1 MMEKKIDM
9 TLDKETK
16 NYYRFVSKQGE
27 PVTGTIYIDKPTM
40 GVEVRKLISVTVSF

>member
-1 MMEKKIDM
+1 MEKKIDM

-27 PVTGTIYIDKPTM
+27 PVTGTIYIDKATM
-40 GVEVRKLISVTVSF
+40 GAEVRKLISVTVSF